1 MSITK
6 FLRANWDRVGGGLS
20 ILAGLVTLIVGYQ
33 RISDA
38 HPVSAQLP
46 YLISGG
52 LLGIF
57 LLGFGGLLW
66 VSADLRDEW
75 RQLWL
80 IRDALVRLSAEQSA
94 SAGAPL
100 AQWLIDI
107 NGDEAETSSN
117 GSRRAH
123 ASERT

>member
-1 MSITK
+1 C
-6 FLRANWDRVGGGLS
+6 
-20 ILAGLVTLIVGYQ
+20 ILAGLITLIVGYHG
-33 RISDA
+33 ISAA
-38 HPVSAQLP
+38 HRVSSQLP

-57 LLGFGGLLW
+57 LLGLGGLLW

-80 IRDALVRLSAEQSA
+80 IRDALVRLSADSSSSA
-94 SAGAPL
+94 NAPV

-107 NGDEAETSSN
+107 SGDDAAPAAN

-123 ASERT
+123 AGER